1 MCYDSK
7 MNTLHLCID
16 SALYDVITSKN
27 PFHLGVFE
35 APSET
40 LNQVAH
46 LWNAYL
52 KDEDVQGAFIAYPML
67 KTIFDM
73 LKRPGHRAFVFS
85 TRDGHTLAAVRT
97 NILNGEHVWFRWIDA
112 PELEDSVKKQC
123 LDRNIYGNAITV
135 WSYC

>member
-1 MCYDSK
+1 
-7 MNTLHLCID
+7 MNTVQLCID
-16 SALYDVITSKN
+16 SALHDIVTSKN

-35 APSET
+35 ASSDT
-40 LNQVAH
+40 LGEIAP

-52 KDEDVQGAFIAYPML
+52 KDEDVQAAFIAYPML

-97 NILNGEHVWFRWIDA
+97 NILHGEHVWFRWVDA
-112 PELEDSVKKQC
+112 PELEDAVKKQC